1 MVSAIAFLIDVGLQ
15 PQTIVVQQVKKASG
29 KELST
34 ELLVEAQ
41 KMINAISQEL
51 KNNNKQPAQII
62 EKYRKN
68 KLDAGMRPKD
78 FASVLKQ
85 EVPGLKDKF
94 SNEKLSI
101 LVNYLVAEE
110 MGMVSFQKLHT
121 ALSMRDSDQPL
132 K

>member
-1 MVSAIAFLIDVGLQ
+1 
-15 PQTIVVQQVKKASG
+15 
-29 KELST
+29 
-34 ELLVEAQ
+34 
-41 KMINAISQEL
+41 MINQISQEL

-78 FASVLKQ
+78 FASVLMQ

-110 MGMVSFQKLHT
+110 MGMVSF
-121 ALSMRDSDQPL
+121 
-132 K
+132 